1 MQLNTTEN
9 YVIDDSC
16 LPRILEFTK
25 TRLWNK
31 LKSLVLYFEKHL
43 IHLKEPQMKNTIIH
57 GLKSIG
63 GILSL
68 KIDMMLWS
76 DYE

>member
-43 IHLKEPQMKNTIIH
+43 IHLKEPQIKYHNSWFKVNRWDFDLKN
-57 GLKSIG
+57 
-63 GILSL
+63 
-68 KIDMMLWS
+68 
-76 DYE
+76 